1 MEVSSHAVK
10 MLRIYGLEFDIA
22 LITNLTQDHLDFH
35 TTMEDYKYTKGLF
48 LNSLN
53 EDKIV
58 IINKDMEDYKF
69 FLIFLKLKHI
79 LW

>member
-10 MLRIYGLEFDIA
+10 MLQLWFRFDIA
-22 LITNLTQDHLDFH
+22 NYKFNLKDLDFH

-53 EDKIV
+53 E
-58 IINKDMEDYKF
+58 
-69 FLIFLKLKHI
+69 
-79 LW
+79 